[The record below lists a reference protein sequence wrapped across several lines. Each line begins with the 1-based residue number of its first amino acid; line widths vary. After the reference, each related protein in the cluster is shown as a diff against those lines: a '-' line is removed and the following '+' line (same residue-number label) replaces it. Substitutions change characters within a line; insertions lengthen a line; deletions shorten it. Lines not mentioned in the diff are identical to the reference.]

1 MAQTISEY
9 NNKNNNMVEFK
20 NEIDNE
26 YYYFAFKINNKWNI
40 TNKCFLLNKNKDN
53 LIKGQFISSS
63 WFSKIID
70 FDDENI
76 TFAIVKIQNK
86 NDKLLVLD
94 MLIDNDIDE
103 RYCVLL
109 KKIDM
114 SKFDKLYFEYQ
125 NKHINNKSNVSSMIE
140 MIDNNDNYSLSLKAN
155 VFENDKKVC
164 LNISLPQFSYYCDK

>member
-9 NNKNNNMVEFK
+9 NNNNMVEFK

-63 WFSKIID
+63 WFSKNID
-70 FDDENI
+70 FDDDNI
-76 TFAIVKIQNK
+76 TFAIIKIKNK

-94 MLIDNDIDE
+94 MLINNDIDE

-114 SKFDKLYFEYQ
+114 SIFDKLYFEYI
-125 NKHINNKSNVSSMIE
+125 NKHKNNKSNVSSMID
-140 MIDNNDNYSLSLKAN
+140 MIDNDNYCLSLKAN
-155 VFENDKKVC
+155 VFNNDKKIC

>member
-9 NNKNNNMVEFK
+9 KNNNKVEFK

-63 WFSKIID
+63 WFSKNID
-70 FDDENI
+70 FDDDNI
-76 TFAIVKIQNK
+76 TFAIIKIKNK

-94 MLIDNDIDE
+94 MLINNDIDE

-114 SKFDKLYFEYQ
+114 SIFDKLYFEYI
-125 NKHINNKSNVSSMIE
+125 NKHKNHKSNVSSMID
-140 MIDNNDNYSLSLKAN
+140 MIDNDNYCLSLKAN
-155 VFENDKKVC
+155 VFNNDKKIC